1 MANILGIIVFYK
13 LVIFKK
19 VEFKVRQKIILLN
32 NLFKI

>member
-19 VEFKVRQKIILLN
+19 VELKLDKK
-32 NLFKI
+32 LFY